1 MLRST
6 VAAAWKKITAAL
18 RGPWAVWKLGIPQA
32 WLGRPLIG
40 MASADSG
47 RRGGSPRLEGD
58 RGAPE
63 LSVLPAGWEGFAGL
77 VEREAGAGELARL
90 AHRRVPAC
98 GHGDGATFTVD
109 CVGALFL
116 HLSGE
121 RGR

>member
-18 RGPWAVWKLGIPQA
+18 RGPWAVGKLGIPQA
-32 WLGRPLIG
+32 WLGRPLTG
-40 MASADSG
+40 MSE
-47 RRGGSPRLEGD
+47 RGQRQTRGSQRLEGD